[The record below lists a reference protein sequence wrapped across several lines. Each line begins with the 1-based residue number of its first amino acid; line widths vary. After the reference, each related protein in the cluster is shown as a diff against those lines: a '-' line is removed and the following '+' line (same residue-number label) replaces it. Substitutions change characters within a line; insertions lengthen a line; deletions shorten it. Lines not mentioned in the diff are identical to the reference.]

1 MDEDSEIVQ
10 KCLQGDKNA
19 FGQLVEKY
27 KRRLYAFAYR
37 MMRSHEDA
45 DDLSQEAFLRAY
57 ENLSR
62 FNPGTNFQAWIFRIL
77 HNLCIDQLR
86 KANRFHHESIDDA
99 AEYIP
104 TRNPRPDQ
112 EVEAAELKEHIRVA
126 IDTLPEAQRTVVIL
140 REMQGLSHKEIA
152 QITKT
157 NEKTVRWRLHQAR
170 KKLREILKE
179 FLVKSN

>member
-1 MDEDSEIVQ
+1 MDNDSEIIQ

-27 KRRLYAFAYR
+27 KRSLYAYAHQ
-37 MMRSHEDA
+37 MMHSHEDA

-57 ENLSR
+57 ENLNR
-62 FNPGTNFQAWIFRIL
+62 FKLGTNFQAWIYRIL
-77 HNLCIDQLR
+77 RNLCIDQLR
-86 KANRFHHESIDDA
+86 KASRFHRESIEDA

-104 TRNPRPDQ
+104 TRNPGPDK
-112 EVEAAELKEHIRVA
+112 EVEAAELKEHIRAA

-140 REMQGLSHKEIA
+140 REMQELSHREIA
-152 QITKT
+152 HITKT

-170 KKLREILKE
+170 KKLREMLKD
-179 FLVKSN
+179 FL